1 MPLKPLLFASLLMV
15 LSCFRSHGQGGRVL
29 EGLTYPSSILGME
42 KTYSVYLPG
51 GYDGEKRNYPVLYLL
66 HGGGGDHATW
76 IQSGEMRSIADRVI
90 SEGRAT
96 PMVIVMPNANERHKG
111 YYNQIK
117 GGFDYE
123 DHFFRE
129 LIPHIEKCYR
139 VRVKSRFR
147 AVAGQS
153 MGGGGTIFYALHRPE
168 MFSAVAP
175 LSPVTE
181 SWDKSD
187 LTDKLRRNGID
198 GYTQQQFDAFYRKYS
213 IHQVLEGADSARLKA
228 VRSLRWYVSTG
239 DDDYLNE
246 GIGRMISAFRKA
258 GIPHEYRVK
267 DGAHNWS
274 FWRQELPE
282 VLSFVS
288 RSFTEF

>member
-1 MPLKPLLFASLLMV
+1 MPLKTTLFASLMML
-15 LSCFRSHGQGGRVL
+15 LSSPESHGQGGRLL
-29 EGLTYPSSILGME
+29 EGLTYHSPILGID
-42 KTYSVYLPG
+42 KTFSVYLPS
-51 GYDGEKRNYPVLYLL
+51 GYDDDKRSYPVLYLL
-66 HGGGGDHATW
+66 HGGGGDHTTW
-76 IQSGEMRSIADRVI
+76 IQSGEMKSIVDRVI

-129 LIPHIEKCYR
+129 LIPHIEMSYR
-139 VRVKSRFR
+139 VRVKSRYR

-181 SWDKSD
+181 SWDRSD
-187 LTDKLRRNGID
+187 LSDKLRRNAVE
-198 GYTQQQFDAFYRKYS
+198 GYTQAQFDAFYRRYS
-213 IHQVLEGADSARLKA
+213 IPQVLEGADSARMKA
-228 VRSLRWYVSTG
+228 IRSLRWYVSTG

-258 GIPHEYRVK
+258 GIPHEFRVK

-282 VLSFVS
+282 VLAFVS